1 MLVCGFTPFQSD
13 DVKDIVRQTTEARI
27 NLSGLRENID
37 PRARWRNAISAA
49 RVLSRF
55 GNHKGANNHKDKS
68 VVSSDDEDD
77 DGGGGSTSWRAM
89 PNTDY
94 NNSCRRRRRTIAYR
108 IVGWQGSWR
117 RAGVKYQDDHD
128 IVHQDPN
135 SSTLFPHFF
144 HPPSFPRDL
153 WS

>member
-1 MLVCGFTPFQSD
+1 
-13 DVKDIVRQTTEARI
+13 VKDIVRQTTEARI
-27 NLSGLRENID
+27 NLSGLRENFD
-37 PRARWRNAISAA
+37 PRAPWRNAISAA

-77 DGGGGSTSWRAM
+77 DGGGSTSCHAM

-108 IVGWQGSWR
+108 IVGWQG
-117 RAGVKYQDDHD
+117 
-128 IVHQDPN
+128 
-135 SSTLFPHFF
+135 
-144 HPPSFPRDL
+144 
-153 WS
+153 

>member
-1 MLVCGFTPFQSD
+1 LVALFRIITYVLLCGYTPFQSD

-27 NLSGLRENID
+27 NLSGLRENFD

-55 GNHKGANNHKDKS
+55 GNHKSANNHKDKS

-77 DGGGGSTSWRAM
+77 DGGGGSTSCHAM

-94 NNSCRRRRRTIAYR
+94 NNSCRHRRRTIAYR
-108 IVGWQGSWR
+108 IVGWQC
-117 RAGVKYQDDHD
+117 
-128 IVHQDPN
+128 
-135 SSTLFPHFF
+135 
-144 HPPSFPRDL
+144 
-153 WS
+153 